1 MKTYLDFAS
10 TTPMASEVIDQM
22 HAVMSEASYGN
33 PSSLD
38 HQFGLS
44 ANKIVEES
52 REAVASLINA
62 NPDEI
67 LWTSGATESNNM
79 AIVGFHQFQY
89 KGQPMRFMTSHLE
102 HKSVIE
108 CMHSIKDLGS
118 NVCFIQP
125 NEHGRIDFET
135 FLNQMEKDIVYVS
148 CMHVNNETGLIN
160 DIEEIGKYCRKNE
173 IIFHVDAAQSIGKI
187 PIDVKDMCIDL
198 MSMSADIDMRSIH
211 ISLTS
216 IGIFPML

>member
-52 REAVASLINA
+52 RESVASLINA

-67 LWTSGATESNNM
+67 LWTSGATESNNL
-79 AIVGFHQFQY
+79 AIIGFHQFQY
-89 KGQPMRFMTSHLE
+89 KNKPMRFMTSHLE

-108 CMHSIKDLGS
+108 SMHMIEELGS
-118 NVCFIQP
+118 NVSFIYP
-125 NEHGRIDFET
+125 NDDGRIDLDT
-135 FLNQMEKDIVYVS
+135 FINQLEDCLLY
-148 CMHVNNETGLIN
+148 
-160 DIEEIGKYCRKNE
+160 
-173 IIFHVDAAQSIGKI
+173 
-187 PIDVKDMCIDL
+187 
-198 MSMSADIDMRSIH
+198 
-211 ISLTS
+211 TS
-216 IGIFPML
+216 PSPRD